1 MPSTPSFVTI
11 VGLKKSGK
19 TTVAA
24 ALIAELVRRGLRV
37 ASVKSM
43 RHGVFSLE
51 PEGTDTGRHLAA
63 GAEATLAF
71 AADEEAVFARRS
83 AAGPRDRLER
93 WLPPGID
100 WVVCEGG
107 VEGIPTERV
116 VLCLAHSGDLAETLA
131 ARKIPP
137 GAVIAVSGVAAGA
150 RAADPAAPSLPIA
163 VPVLDAR
170 DPGDLARLADLVTG

>member
-19 TTVAA
+19 TTVTA
-24 ALIAELVRRGLRV
+24 ALITELTRRGLRV

-43 RHGVFSLE
+43 RHGAFDLE
-51 PEGTDTGRHLAA
+51 PEGADTRRHLAA

-83 AAGPRDRLER
+83 PGGPRDRLEH
-93 WLPPGID
+93 WLPPEID

-107 VEGIPTERV
+107 LEGMPADRV
-116 VLCLAHSGDLAETLA
+116 VLCLERVGDMVEALAV
-131 ARKIPP
+131 RKIAP
-137 GAVIAVSGVAAGA
+137 GAVIAVSGI
-150 RAADPAAPSLPIA
+150 AADAARGKDPSPRLP
-163 VPVLDAR
+163 VPLLDAT
-170 DPGDLARLADLVTG
+170 DPVELSRLADLVLAR